1 MRDVEG
7 LQTEPAYPTV
17 GFAVYKGRGNHI
29 KLDGSKGAVDKDGN
43 PDVSKRRPLT
53 KLFEV
58 APQKGDGC
66 YLELGHLESSD
77 ENGERLYYVVIPFTD
92 QPHVEHK
99 WAMTLYSDY
108 EHTFVKIDPRLNCD
122 QCGNPSGM
130 FRVLDTL
137 DRIQALT
144 KRVVDKEKRLAIGDD
159 GTNADFFSDAARSM
173 TSDHSGPK
181 TDHGYADL
189 MPLQPQGQMMAGA
202 GLLGGRKVDLTDP
215 HGAVD
220 VSEMVNFL
228 KPLEDA
234 REREGAAFQ
243 RQAMVMQEQ
252 QEERLNQIEKLKRE
266 LQDMGV
272 SEEAIERAT
281 RKGSSICSVM

>member
-1 MRDVEG
+1 
-7 LQTEPAYPTV
+7 
-17 GFAVYKGRGNHI
+17 
-29 KLDGSKGAVDKDGN
+29 
-43 PDVSKRRPLT
+43 
-53 KLFEV
+53 
-58 APQKGDGC
+58 
-66 YLELGHLESSD
+66 
-77 ENGERLYYVVIPFTD
+77 
-92 QPHVEHK
+92 
-99 WAMTLYSDY
+99 MT
-108 EHTFVKIDPRLNCD
+108 
-122 QCGNPSGM
+122 
-130 FRVLDTL
+130 
-137 DRIQALT
+137 A
-144 KRVVDKEKRLAIGDD
+144 
-159 GTNADFFSDAARSM
+159 
-173 TSDHSGPK
+173 DHSGPK